1 MTRRPRGST
10 RTDTRVPY
18 PALFRSYRQFAF
30 HGDMDARRAG
40 GRHLRIIV
48 GRDRA
53 QMVNA
58 PPPGVEEIAIRGRIA
73 PGPDQLDHHVAARS
87 EEHTSELQSLMRISY
102 AAFCWKKKQIPKDH
116 SLLNLHIP

>member
-73 PGPDQLDHHVAARS
+73 PGPDQLDHHVAAIGERGMDQYVILVDRKS
-87 EEHTSELQSLMRISY
+87 TR
-102 AAFCWKKKQIPKDH
+102 
-116 SLLNLHIP
+116 LNSSH